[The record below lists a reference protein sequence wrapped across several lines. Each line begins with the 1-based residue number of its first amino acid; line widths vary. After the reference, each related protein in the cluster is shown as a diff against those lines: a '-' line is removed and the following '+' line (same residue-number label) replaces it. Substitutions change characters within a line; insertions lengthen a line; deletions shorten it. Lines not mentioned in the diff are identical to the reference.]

1 VLAPYAEEGGETL
14 KTLAAELDAV
24 LEQIAEQATDQ

>member
-14 KTLAAELDAV
+14 KTLAAELDTI
-24 LEQIAEQATDQ
+24 LERIAEQATGE